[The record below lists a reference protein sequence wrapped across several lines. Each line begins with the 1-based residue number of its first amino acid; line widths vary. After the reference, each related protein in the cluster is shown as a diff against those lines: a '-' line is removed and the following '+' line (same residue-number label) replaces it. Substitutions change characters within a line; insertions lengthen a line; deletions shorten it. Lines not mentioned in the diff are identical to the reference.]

1 MNLIFSLIYIKRESK
16 CSLFVMHLKSFIF
29 TELLLNN
36 PGSSFFFA
44 FGAGHFVGEHT
55 IIDVVRRAG
64 FNVEPVR
71 AGDDLDNWVSSHV
84 NKNGET

>member
-1 MNLIFSLIYIKRESK
+1 M
-16 CSLFVMHLKSFIF
+16 
-29 TELLLNN
+29 NN

-64 FNVEPVR
+64 FTVEPVK
-71 AGDDLDNWVSSHV
+71 AGDDLDNWVSSLV
-84 NKNGET
+84 NKNGKTYKYFSRVKFKF

>member
-1 MNLIFSLIYIKRESK
+1 M
-16 CSLFVMHLKSFIF
+16 
-29 TELLLNN
+29 NN

-64 FNVEPVR
+64 FTVEAVR
-71 AGDDLDNWVSSHV
+71 AWDVLGNWVSSYV
-84 NKNGET
+84 NKNGETG

>member
-1 MNLIFSLIYIKRESK
+1 MVSFEHLCHIYTILRMQIAE
-16 CSLFVMHLKSFIF
+16 FIF

-64 FNVEPVR
+64 FTVEPVR
-71 AGDDLDNWVSSHV
+71 AGDNLDNWVSSHV